1 MKDTTDNSNAGRRSF
16 LKGTA
21 AVAGSAI
28 AATTTLAQATEAAAD
43 KPKPADKPAAAGK
56 LPSETFITRPGS
68 DFMADVLKTIGLQ
81 YVAINPAAGFRSLH
95 ESIINYSG
103 NKNPEIITCL
113 HEETATHMAQ
123 GYAKASGKPMGVMVH
138 GTVGLQHASM
148 ALYNAWVDRVPL
160 MMFAG
165 NGIDAT
171 TRRPGVETIH
181 SAQDPAAL
189 VREFVKWDDQPA
201 SLQHFAEST
210 VRAYRI
216 TMTAPMEPV
225 MICLDMD
232 LQEEAIHN
240 TEKLRI
246 PKVTRMSQ
254 PQGDSAALREAAKL
268 LVAAEHPL
276 IIADR
281 AVRSAQGLKLMV
293 ELAEA
298 LGAPVIDN
306 GWRTNFPNTH
316 DLDVSFLR
324 QTVLRD
330 ADVILLLEVN
340 DPWGNLN
347 SFSDPYKTYRPVIK
361 QGAKVITIS
370 MQDVYHKSNYQDFQ
384 RYMAAD
390 LAIGGD
396 VEASLP
402 DLIEAVKRA
411 TTSERKAAFAQRAG
425 TVAKMHREMKE
436 RDKEAAALG
445 WDASPV
451 STARIAAE
459 MWNVIKNEKWALPVS
474 DRIPWARRLWPV
486 TEHYQMLGGT
496 GAAGVGGCAPIALGA
511 ALANKDKGILTVSF
525 QPDGDLMYAPG
536 VLWTAAHHK
545 IPILMLMHNNR
556 CYHQEIMH
564 VQRMA
569 AIHNRPQ
576 QTARIGTEI
585 TDPNIDFAK
594 LAQGMGVWAEGPISD
609 PAKVGPALKRA
620 MVEVKNGRPA
630 LCWTSSVRDAD
641 ASLTDDAAR

>member
-1 MKDTTDNSNAGRRSF
+1 MSKTRRDNIEQDANRRNF

-21 AVAGSAI
+21 AAAGAALAAVS
-28 AATTTLAQATEAAAD
+28 ATTRLAQAAETA
-43 KPKPADKPAAAGK
+43 ADKPAAAKPAAEKK
-56 LPSETFITRPGS
+56 LPSETFITNPGS

-81 YVAINPAAGFRSLH
+81 YVAINPAAGFRSLQ
-95 ESIINYSG
+95 ESLINYSG

-123 GYAKASGKPMGVMVH
+123 GYAKAAGKPMGVMVH

-165 NGIDAT
+165 NGIDAV

-181 SAQDPAAL
+181 SAQDPGAM

-232 LQEEAIHN
+232 LQEHPVHSA
-240 TEKLRI
+240 EKLRI
-246 PKVTRMSQ
+246 PKVTRLTQ

-293 ELAEA
+293 ELAET
-298 LGAPVIDN
+298 LGAPVVDN

-324 QTVLRD
+324 QTMLRE

-347 SFSDPYKTYRPVIK
+347 SFSDPYKTYRSLIK
-361 QGAKVITIS
+361 PGAKVITLS

-384 RYMAAD
+384 RFMPAD

-411 TTSERKAAFAQRAG
+411 ATSERKAAFAERAKS
-425 TVAKMHREMKE
+425 VAKMHRDMKA
-436 RDKEAAALG
+436 RDKERAALG

-451 STARIAAE
+451 STARLAAE

-486 TEHYQMLGGT
+486 TEHYQMLGGN
-496 GAAGVGGCAPIALGA
+496 GAAGVGGYGPIALGA
-511 ALANKDKGILTVSF
+511 ALANKDKGIMTVHF

-536 VLWTAAHHK
+536 LLWTAAHHK
-545 IPILMLMHNNR
+545 IPLLMLMHNNR

-564 VQRMA
+564 IQRMA
-569 AIHNRPQ
+569 AIHNRT
-576 QTARIGTEI
+576 QTTAHIGTEI
-585 TDPNIDFAK
+585 TNPDIDFAK

-609 PAKVGPALKRA
+609 PARVGPALKRA
-620 MVEVKNGRPA
+620 LAEVKNGRPA
-630 LCWTSSVRDAD
+630 LIDVVCQGR
-641 ASLTDDAAR
+641 

>member
-1 MKDTTDNSNAGRRSF
+1 MARHNNEGDDGTGRRSF
-16 LKGTA
+16 LKGAAAAAGA
-21 AVAGSAI
+21 AVTG
-28 AATTTLAQATEAAAD
+28 AASLANTRLAQAAGAAAE
-43 KPKPADKPAAAGK
+43 KPAAAPAK

-81 YVAINPAAGFRSLH
+81 YVAINPAAGFRSLQ
-95 ESIINYSG
+95 ESIINYLG
-103 NKNPEIITCL
+103 NKSPEIITCL
-113 HEETATHMAQ
+113 HEESAVGIAH
-123 GYAKASGKPMGVMVH
+123 GYAKATGKPLGVMVH

-160 MMFAG
+160 MLFAG

-210 VRAYRI
+210 VRAYKYS
-216 TMTAPMEPV
+216 MTAPMEPV

-232 LQEEAIHN
+232 LQEDDIHKAD
-240 TEKLRI
+240 KLRI
-246 PKVTRMSQ
+246 PKLSRVAQ
-254 PQGDSAALREAAKL
+254 PQGDSAALRDAARML
-268 LVAAEHPL
+268 LAAEHPV

-281 AVRSAQGLKLMV
+281 AVRSPQGLKLMV

-298 LGAPVIDN
+298 LGAPVVDL
-306 GWRTNFPNTH
+306 GSRVNFPTTH
-316 DLDVSFLR
+316 ELELSFLR
-324 QTVLRD
+324 LTLLRD
-330 ADVILLLEVN
+330 ADAILLLEVN

-347 SFSDPYKTYRPVIK
+347 SFADPYKTYRPIIK
-361 QGAKVITIS
+361 PGAKVITLS

-384 RYMAAD
+384 RYMPAD

-402 DLIEAVKRA
+402 DLIDAVRRA
-411 TTSERKAAFAQRAG
+411 TTGAHKTAIAERVKAL
-425 TVAKMHREMKE
+425 AKMHGEMKQ
-436 RDKEAAALG
+436 RDREAAALG

-451 STARIAAE
+451 ATSRLAAE
-459 MWNVIKNEKWALPVS
+459 MWNAIRNEKWSLVVS
-474 DRIPWARRLWPV
+474 DRIGWARRLWPV
-486 TEHYQMLGGT
+486 TECHQMLGGN
-496 GAAGVGGCAPIALGA
+496 GAYGVGGYAPIAVGGALG
-511 ALANKDKGILTVSF
+511 NRDKGIVSVTF
-525 QPDGDLMYAPG
+525 QADGDLMYAPG

-545 IPILMLMHNNR
+545 IPLLMLMHNNR

-576 QTARIGTEI
+576 ATARIGTEI
-585 TDPNIDFAK
+585 SNPNIDFAK
-594 LAQGMGVWAEGPISD
+594 VAQGLGVWAEGPITD
-609 PAKVGPALKRA
+609 PDKVGPALKRA
-620 MVEVKNGRPA
+620 LAEVKDGRPA
-630 LCWTSSVRDAD
+630 LIDVVCQGR
-641 ASLTDDAAR
+641 

>member
-1 MKDTTDNSNAGRRSF
+1 MKDAPENGNPARRKF

-21 AVAGSAI
+21 AAAGAAL
-28 AATTTLAQATEAAAD
+28 AATTQLAQAADPVAAD
-43 KPKPADKPAAAGK
+43 KPAGKAAGEKK
-56 LPSETFITRPGS
+56 LPSETFINHPGS
-68 DFMADVLKTIGLQ
+68 DFMADVLKAIGLQ
-81 YVAINPAAGFRSLH
+81 YVAINPAAGFRSLQ
-95 ESIINYSG
+95 ESIINYLG

-148 ALYNAWVDRVPL
+148 GLYNAWVDRVPL

-165 NGIDAT
+165 NGIDAA

-181 SAQDPAAL
+181 SAIDPAAM

-216 TMTAPMEPV
+216 CQTSPMEPV
-225 MICLDMD
+225 MVCLDMD
-232 LQEEAIHN
+232 IQEHAMPGGD
-240 TEKLRI
+240 KLRI
-246 PKVTRMSQ
+246 PKVTRLTQ
-254 PQGDSAALREAAKL
+254 PQGDSAALRDAAKL
-268 LVAAEHPL
+268 LVAAEKPV

-281 AVRSAQGLKLMV
+281 AVRSAGGLKLMV

-306 GWRTNFPNTH
+306 GFRTNFPNTH

-324 QTVLRD
+324 QTFVRD
-330 ADVILLLEVN
+330 ADVLLLLEVN

-347 SFSDPYKTYRPVIK
+347 SFSDPYKTYRSVTKP
-361 QGAKVITIS
+361 GAKVITLS

-384 RYMAAD
+384 RYQAAD

-411 TTSERKAAFAQRAG
+411 TTSERKSAFAERAQA
-425 TVAKMHREMKE
+425 VAKQHRQMKA
-436 RDKEAAALG
+436 RDKENAAIG

-451 STARIAAE
+451 STARIAGE
-459 MWNVIKNEKWALPVS
+459 MWQVIKNEKWALPVS

-486 TEHYQMLGGT
+486 TEHYQMLGGN

-511 ALANKDKGILTVSF
+511 ALANKDKGIITVAF

-536 VLWTAAHHK
+536 LLWTAAHHK

-564 VQRMA
+564 IQRMA
-569 AIHNRPQ
+569 ALHNRPIH
-576 QTARIGTEI
+576 TSTIGTEI
-585 TDPNIDFAK
+585 SNPDIDFAK
-594 LAQGMGVWAEGPISD
+594 LAQGMGVWAEGPITD
-609 PAKVGPALKRA
+609 PGKIGPALKRA
-620 MVEVKNGRPA
+620 MAEVKNGRPA
-630 LCWTSSVRDAD
+630 LVDVVCQGR
-641 ASLTDDAAR
+641 

>member
-1 MKDTTDNSNAGRRSF
+1 MSQDRNDTKLDRRSF
-16 LKGTA
+16 LKGAAAAGA
-21 AVAGSAI
+21 AVAAG
-28 AATTTLAQATEAAAD
+28 TKLAAAAETSAESV
-43 KPKPADKPAAAGK
+43 KAAAQTAAAK
-56 LPSETFITRPGS
+56 LPSEIFITRPGS
-68 DFMADVLKTIGLQ
+68 DFMADVLKAIGLQ
-81 YVAINPAAGFRSLH
+81 YVAINPAAGFRSLQ

-123 GYAKASGKPMGVMVH
+123 GYAKAAGKPLGVMVH

-160 MMFAG
+160 IMFAG
-165 NGIDAT
+165 NGVDAN
-171 TRRPGVETIH
+171 TRRPGVETTH
-181 SAQDPAAL
+181 SAQDPGAM
-189 VREFVKWDDQPA
+189 VREFVKWDDQPG

-232 LQEEAIHN
+232 LQEHPIHN
-240 TEKLRI
+240 AETLRI
-246 PKVTRMSQ
+246 PKITRLTQ

-268 LVAAEHPL
+268 LVAAEKPV

-281 AVRSAQGLKLMV
+281 ACRSQQGMKLMV

-306 GWRTNFPNTH
+306 GGRTNFPNTH

-324 QTVLRD
+324 QTMLRD

-340 DPWGNLN
+340 DVWGTLN
-347 SFSDPYKTYRPVIK
+347 SFADPYKTYRPVIK
-361 QGAKVITIS
+361 PGAKVITIS

-384 RYMAAD
+384 RFMPAD

-396 VEASLP
+396 TEASLP

-411 TTSERKAAFAQRAG
+411 TTSERKAAFAERTKA
-425 TVAKMHREMKE
+425 VAKMHRDMKA
-436 RDKEAAALG
+436 RDKENATLG

-451 STARIAAE
+451 STARLAAE
-459 MWNVIKNEKWALPVS
+459 MWNVIKNEKWACPVS

-486 TEHYQMLGGT
+486 TEHYQMLGGN
-496 GAAGVGGCAPIALGA
+496 GAAGVGGYGPIALGA
-511 ALANKDKGILTVSF
+511 ALANKDKGIITVHF

-536 VLWTAAHHK
+536 LLWTAAHHK

-564 VQRMA
+564 IQRMA
-569 AIHNRPQ
+569 AIHNRT
-576 QTARIGTEI
+576 QTTANIGTEI
-585 TDPNIDFAK
+585 TNPDIDFAK
-594 LAQGMGVWAEGPISD
+594 LAQGMGVWAEGPITD
-609 PAKVGPALKRA
+609 PSKLGAALQRALAVVKSGAPALID
-620 MVEVKNGRPA
+620 VVCQGR
-630 LCWTSSVRDAD
+630 
-641 ASLTDDAAR
+641 

>member
-1 MKDTTDNSNAGRRSF
+1 MSKTRRDNTEQDANRRNF

-21 AVAGSAI
+21 AAAGAALAAVS
-28 AATTTLAQATEAAAD
+28 ATTRLAQAAETA
-43 KPKPADKPAAAGK
+43 ADKPAAAKPAAEKK
-56 LPSETFITRPGS
+56 LPSETFITNPGS

-81 YVAINPAAGFRSLH
+81 YVAINPAAGFRSLQ

-123 GYAKASGKPMGVMVH
+123 GYAKAAGKPMGVMVH

-165 NGIDAT
+165 NGIDAV

-181 SAQDPAAL
+181 SAQDPGAM

-232 LQEEAIHN
+232 LQEHPVHN
-240 TEKLRI
+240 AEKLRI
-246 PKVTRMSQ
+246 PKVTRLTQ
-254 PQGDSAALREAAKL
+254 PQGDSTALREAAKL

-298 LGAPVIDN
+298 LGAPVVNN

-324 QTVLRD
+324 QTMLRD

-347 SFSDPYKTYRPVIK
+347 SFSDPYKTYRSLIK
-361 QGAKVITIS
+361 PGAKVITLS

-384 RYMAAD
+384 RFMPAD

-402 DLIEAVKRA
+402 DLIEAVNRA
-411 TTSERKAAFAQRAG
+411 ATSERKAAFAERARA
-425 TVAKMHREMKE
+425 VAKMHRDMKA
-436 RDKEAAALG
+436 RDKERAALG

-451 STARIAAE
+451 STARLAAE

-486 TEHYQMLGGT
+486 TEHYQMLGGN
-496 GAAGVGGCAPIALGA
+496 GAAGVGGYGPIALGA
-511 ALANKDKGILTVSF
+511 ALANKDKGIMTVHF

-536 VLWTAAHHK
+536 LLWTAAHHK
-545 IPILMLMHNNR
+545 IPLLMLMHNNR

-564 VQRMA
+564 IQRMA
-569 AIHNRPQ
+569 AIHNRT
-576 QTARIGTEI
+576 QTTAHIGTEI
-585 TDPNIDFAK
+585 TNPDIDFAK

-609 PAKVGPALKRA
+609 PARVGPALKRA
-620 MVEVKNGRPA
+620 LAEVKNGRPA
-630 LCWTSSVRDAD
+630 LVDVVCQGR
-641 ASLTDDAAR
+641 